1 MSNRIFD
8 PENVLFR
15 GIGKAL
21 DVMVLSVLWVIFCL
35 PVVTLGPAST
45 ALYYSVVKC
54 LRRGERAPYINFF
67 RCFRSNFKTGA
78 LAGIILTA
86 GAVLLWL
93 EHNLLVRMAGTGSQ
107 GAVVLYYAFC
117 VVASLLFG
125 AACYVFPVLSRFT
138 CNLGTLFAQSGQL
151 ALRHLPT
158 TLLLAVINLA
168 ALWVYASFWLLLLP
182 LLFVP
187 ALAAFLSSLPL
198 ERVFRKYTQQ
208 AEGQEEED
216 PDNRPWYLR

>member
-107 GAVVLYYAFC
+107 GAVV
-117 VVASLLFG
+117 V
-125 AACYVFPVLSRFT
+125 
-138 CNLGTLFAQSGQL
+138 
-151 ALRHLPT
+151 
-158 TLLLAVINLA
+158 
-168 ALWVYASFWLLLLP
+168 
-182 LLFVP
+182 
-187 ALAAFLSSLPL
+187 
-198 ERVFRKYTQQ
+198 
-208 AEGQEEED
+208 
-216 PDNRPWYLR
+216 